1 MSKRPNRM
9 ANPIVPP
16 REARTEQFAEAEDL
30 SAVIQ
35 AKLEGVFVN
44 G

>member
-1 MSKRPNRM
+1 VRFAALK
-9 ANPIVPP
+9 
-16 REARTEQFAEAEDL
+16 EKLTEQFAEAEDL

-35 AKLEGVFVN
+35 AKLEGVYGN

>member
-1 MSKRPNRM
+1 MSGEQTVM
-9 ANPIVPP
+9 T
-16 REARTEQFAEAEDL
+16 ARQAKPAAEAEDL

-35 AKLEGVFVN
+35 AKLEGVCSN